1 MAEIYESS
9 ILASPAIRV
18 WQAIR
23 DFNALPQWHQAI
35 AESRI
40 EGNAPADQI
49 GCVRAFTLND
59 GGFLREKLL
68 ALSDYD
74 LSFSYSVLESPMPME
89 NYVATLS
96 LVPVT
101 DGDRCFIEW
110 KASFDCAPEHADELI
125 ESIGRGVFQLGFT
138 SLKSRF
144 G

>member
-23 DFNALPQWHQAI
+23 DFNALPQWHEAI

-40 EGNAPADQI
+40 EGNVPADKI
-49 GCVRAFTLND
+49 GCVRAFTLKD

-74 LSFSYSVLESPMPME
+74 LSYSYSVLESPMPIE

-96 LVPVT
+96 LIPVT

-110 KASFDCAPEHADELI
+110 KAEFDCPPQHTEELLDA
-125 ESIGRGVFQLGFT
+125 IGRGVFRLGFE
-138 SLKSRF
+138 SLKKRF